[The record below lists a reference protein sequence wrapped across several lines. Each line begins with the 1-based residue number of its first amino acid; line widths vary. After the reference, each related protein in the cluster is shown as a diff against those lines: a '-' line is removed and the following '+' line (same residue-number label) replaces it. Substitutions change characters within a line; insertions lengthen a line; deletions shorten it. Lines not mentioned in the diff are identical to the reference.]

1 MRKKREK
8 KRKERVTWR
17 EELHEM
23 ISKEVSSISVEKVIT
38 DGMESHIWRKVKCHH
53 KIKVKKLPFNQ
64 GSSIKYE
71 NIKRNVI
78 AWR

>member
-8 KRKERVTWR
+8 KRKERATRR

-38 DGMESHIWRKVKCHH
+38 DGMESHI
-53 KIKVKKLPFNQ
+53 
-64 GSSIKYE
+64 
-71 NIKRNVI
+71 
-78 AWR
+78 